1 MPCSRQ
7 TRPFLLLTLA
17 VLALGSTVAGA
28 DTRGTPGDLILRDG
42 FEAGANLPPVVDA
55 GPDQSLALEPGP
67 RTATTTLAGNVSDDG
82 QPAGSTVRTRWAV
95 ISAPAGVRMGFEP
108 GGAGG
113 TTPGIDLL
121 TPTVRFG
128 EPGTYLL
135 RLDASDGALTA
146 SDTVAITVAPA
157 PNAPPVLGPLPAR
170 TLPIGTPLDLVL
182 QATDPNSGDTLS
194 WSLLSGP
201 AGTTLDPTTG
211 RLRYSAAA
219 LGAFPF
225 SVRVADAAGASATG
239 SFTLT
244 VVAANRP
251 PRIDG
256 PTRMHFPIGAE
267 RTVPVAISDP
277 DGDSPLTLTLVSGPA
292 GMTVVG
298 QALRWTAG
306 PPLAGTRVA
315 KLRVSDPAG
324 ATDDALIEVVI
335 RANTPPIARDDHH
348 ELVLGQTLNVAA
360 PGVLANDTEPDGEA
374 MVAIDVGAPSA
385 GTLNQFNANGG
396 FSYTAPAA
404 MPPPSFAMAP
414 RWIKFDLN
422 HSFMPLVARL
432 SGAQAPEIVT
442 LEQNQIPI
450 TLNGADGSARGDW
463 PVPDACANAW
473 FDHGWFGL
481 ALGNVD
487 DDAGNTV
494 EVVRNCDGVR
504 MVAYGANGAVRWV
517 SPSTMA
523 NPYRTLNTEF
533 LRQRSP
539 TLARLTPQG
548 GVKVFVP
555 LVIRHQYDFSFGSND
570 GCWMYTGL
578 DEHRQRACFGVVQI
592 DGATGAIE
600 RRLVVPWPLDP
611 VASWFTETISDYVN
625 VWGTVSVADLDG
637 DGEVEII
644 GGPAVWNQDGSL
656 RWSVP
661 LQAAD
666 TAVADLDGN
675 GNAEVVML
683 TNAPGS
689 TTLRIRQVRVYE
701 RTGQLRWFFAFSDPG
716 SNGLG
721 LRTRLSLADTDG
733 DGAAEV
739 IVLSGATAFVFDRSG
754 RIRWTR
760 TFRTDPLSDP
770 GFPFYAHAQVFDLD
784 NDAEPEIVLFNGDH
798 IWVLAGPDGR
808 VRARWEIRR
817 NPPLAYST
825 VTAARP
831 TLTPQLADVD
841 GDGHVDILLFQPK
854 QAGTNFVE
862 PTRMVI
868 SGADNNWAPAPR
880 IWNQHAYRGS
890 TVNDDGRIL
899 FDGNV
904 PQSFRQQRR
913 IATPVPQPD
922 PDAVTIPYVADDG
935 SDASAPAN
943 VVIRLARANRPPQI
957 TSPLPPSTWPAAT
970 NYDWTFTAVDPDAG
984 DTLSWTRETGCAG
997 LWQPGT
1003 NSARSF
1009 FWSGQTECTAVVTVT
1024 DSQGAT
1030 ASQIFSARQTS
1041 ETTTIPNV
1049 IGQEIGSAELAL
1061 IAANLRLG
1069 GIQRLHAMQPAG
1081 TVIAQ
1086 SPAPSLVR
1094 PVLTVI
1100 DLTVSLGPEPVI
1112 VPNLVGRAEPA
1123 AVADLAALGLATTV
1137 SRVLST
1143 SAPAGAVL
1151 AQTPA
1156 PGTEVV
1162 PLPANAVALTVSA
1175 GSGLRLALDRS
1186 GVVAGSPIAVTVI
1199 SRNANGAPAPVPPL
1213 SWSIAPRYTP
1223 TLGATPTYAA
1233 GTITV
1238 PASARGSYRITAT
1251 DSGGSRSASID
1262 FAVLAPA
1269 EPGIDGATAEHA
1281 KLLQVLDGIAAI
1293 GRQMEASLAANDEPA
1308 MRQQIIALVTLW
1320 RTIDPDDL
1328 RMAPPVVLD
1337 QGFVPSLAQMAGFG
1351 VTPGPDDRLNLEIL
1365 DRAAADID
1373 AFTRA
1378 LRAPNTPMGVLRQHA
1393 DAFNASAA
1401 RLSAINVSE
1410 WGTVAA
1416 YPRYALLL
1424 QHRIPAF
1431 FEALTNE
1438 LAPVVNLPRRAPK
1451 FPFGADPAPKAT
1463 SAPGGKSSLAEL
1475 TVTMAVQFTVDKIM
1489 DKGSE
1494 IVGNAKQFA
1503 RDLMGQAAYSAAVLA
1518 ATSHLREFVQGQDI
1532 EETVS
1537 GASLSFRVFGPPAFI
1552 EVFSN
1557 DEREL
1562 NEVMIIGPT
1571 LLAAT
1576 GQSINDLL
1584 EGIKKAYSYG
1594 LDPANNPLRCRNANQ
1609 CHDKLKDLR
1618 EAIETNLVNPTNNLF
1633 KVAESFYQRPT
1644 RVTRGCVFA
1653 PTAPGCVQLHYDG
1666 GIESVYQY
1674 APPAGLGPYSGL
1686 PVPIVIIVQDQL
1698 TGLMYFGTPSFLPSP
1713 PPPSP

>member
-17 VLALGSTVAGA
+17 MLALGSTVAGA

-55 GPDQSLALEPGP
+55 GPDQSLELEPGP
-67 RTATTTLAGNVSDDG
+67 RTATTTLAGSVSDDG

-95 ISAPAGVRMGFEP
+95 ISAPAGVRMGFEA

-170 TLPIGTPLDLVL
+170 TLPIGTALDLVL
-182 QATDPNSGDTLS
+182 QATDPNSGDTLG

-256 PTRMHFPIGAE
+256 PARMHFPIGAE

-348 ELVLGQTLNVAA
+348 ELVLGQTLTVAA

-374 MVAIDVGAPSA
+374 MVAIDVGAPGA

-404 MPPPSFAMAP
+404 MPPPAFAMAP
-414 RWIKFDLN
+414 RWVRNGFAA
-422 HSFMPLVARL
+422 FATPLVARL
-432 SGAQAPEIVT
+432 SGSSAPEVT
-442 LEQNQIPI
+442 SHQLNMIPI
-450 TLNGADGSARGDW
+450 TLNGADGSPRGDW
-463 PVPDACANAW
+463 PLPTACGALW
-473 FDHGWFGL
+473 LDYHEHGD

-487 DDAGNTV
+487 DDPEGSV
-494 EVVRNCDGVR
+494 ERVRNCDGVR
-504 MVAYGANGAVRWV
+504 LVAYSADNAVRWV
-517 SPSTMA
+517 SPSLLA
-523 NPYRTLNTEF
+523 NPYQQLSTWF
-533 LRQRSP
+533 LRGRSP
-539 TLARLTPQG
+539 TLARLSPTG

-555 LVIRHQYDFSFGSND
+555 LVMRHRYDSNLGAND
-570 GCWMYTGL
+570 GCWQLTGL
-578 DEHRQRACFGVVQI
+578 DEHRGVACHAVVQV

-600 RRLVVPWPLDP
+600 RRLVAPWPLDP
-611 VASWFTETISDYVN
+611 NATFFSESITHYSRNFMSVA
-625 VWGTVSVADLDG
+625 VADLDG

-644 GGPAVWNQDGSL
+644 GGPAVWNHDGSL

-661 LQAAD
+661 AQAAD
-666 TAVADLDGN
+666 TAVADIDGD
-675 GNAEVVML
+675 GTAEVAML
-683 TNAPGS
+683 TSIPGGIAEN
-689 TTLRIRQVRVYE
+689 IRQLRVYAHNGE
-701 RTGQLRWFFAFSDPG
+701 LRWVFAFGDQQSGG
-716 SNGLG
+716 SGL
-721 LRTRLSLADTDG
+721 LWSRLALADTDG
-733 DGAAEV
+733 DGIAEILALLNNTV
-739 IVLSGATAFVFDRSG
+739 FVFDGNG

-760 TFRTDPLSDP
+760 TFRVDPLTTSL
-770 GFPFYAHAQVFDLD
+770 FPFHSHAQVYDLD
-784 NDAEPEIVLFNGDH
+784 NDGEPEVVLYNGDH
-798 IWVLAGPDGR
+798 LWVLAGPDGR
-808 VRARWEIRR
+808 VRARWAIER
-817 NPPLAYST
+817 NPPAAY
-825 VTAARP
+825 P
-831 TLTPQLADVD
+831 TLWQRHNTPQIADVD
-841 GDGHVDILLFQPK
+841 GDGHVDILLLMTPV
-854 QAGTNFVE
+854 TLDH
-862 PTRMVI
+862 PSYMVI
-868 SGADNNWAPAPR
+868 SGAANNWAPAPR
-880 IWNQHAYRGS
+880 IWNQHAYRAT
-890 TVNDDGRIL
+890 TVDDDGTIL
-899 FDGNV
+899 FDDAV
-904 PQSFRQQRR
+904 PRSFRQQRR
-913 IATPVPQPD
+913 IATPVPGPD

-935 SDASAPAN
+935 SDASAPADI
-943 VVIRLARANRPPQI
+943 VINLRRANRPPQI
-957 TSPLPPSTWPAAT
+957 TSPRPPATWAPGASF
-970 NYDWTFTAVDPDAG
+970 DWTFSATDPDAG
-984 DTLSWTRETGCAG
+984 DTLSWTHEGGCNGA
-997 LWQPGT
+997 WTPGANT
-1003 NSARSF
+1003 ARLIYWNGPESCF
-1009 FWSGQTECTAVVTVT
+1009 GVVTVT
-1024 DSQGAT
+1024 DSQGAS
-1030 ASQIFSARQTS
+1030 ASQVFRVRWSSATAAVPEVVG
-1041 ETTTIPNV
+1041 ETLA
-1049 IGQEIGSAELAL
+1049 SAEAAL
-1061 IAANLRLG
+1061 SASGMGLG
-1069 GIQRLHAMQPAG
+1069 EVQRLHAPQLAG
-1081 TVIAQ
+1081 AVIAQ
-1086 SPAPSLVR
+1086 APAGGLVR
-1094 PVLTVI
+1094 PVGTPV

-1186 GVVAGSPIAVTVI
+1186 AVVAGSPIAVTVI

-1618 EAIETNLVNPTNNLF
+1618 EAIETNLVDPTNNLF